1 MRWSLCVCQRNAIH
15 LRTFAPGLSENP
27 WLRVPEKRHPKT
39 VRSRAPCVRKSLERG
54 TAEPPLPP
62 FRDGCS
68 PPLPPWYGAVFA
80 QKLGSAVPHCGYCP
94 RCQARHAGHVHAACK
109 LCGGRGWLN
118 RGEFEACPQH
128 ERQELERLLQTQNAL
143 GQAG

>member
-1 MRWSLCVCQRNAIH
+1 
-15 LRTFAPGLSENP
+15 
-27 WLRVPEKRHPKT
+27 
-39 VRSRAPCVRKSLERG
+39 VRKSLERG
-54 TAEPPLPP
+54 TAAPPLAP

-109 LCGGRGWLN
+109 LCGGRGWLK
-118 RGEFEACPQH
+118 RGEFEACPQP
-128 ERQELERLLQTQNAL
+128 ERQELERLLPKQNAIGL
-143 GQAG
+143 AG